1 MSINADRETF
11 FPQASQNSRNFPTR
25 KTLSCTSCRDRK
37 IKCDKAVSC
46 GPCLELGLKCIYPT
60 RRVRASRAQRI
71 ALKARD
77 EELVNR
83 ISHLESILKNKANA
97 EVAVPTEDT
106 LNVPSTPT
114 FNRPQPQNGEPGQAI
129 EPSIAVNDHYAAFV
143 KQQGSSSRHL
153 NSGFWSSLSKEFDDL
168 RGLIEGSVGD
178 DDDFD
183 EWDSTSPDATG
194 SPPDL
199 IFQDFDKSL
208 GIEAVHPND
217 THSAVLF
224 RVYFKNVDPVC
235 KILHRPTVN
244 AYFSDMAA
252 LYEPST
258 RRFKFRSLEAV
269 TFAVYFAAVISMS
282 AEECLMYLGKDK
294 NLLAT
299 SYKRSAELALVQAD
313 FLNALEITT
322 LQALTIYT
330 VSTP

>member
-1 MSINADRETF
+1 MR
-11 FPQASQNSRNFPTR
+11 
-25 KTLSCTSCRDRK
+25 
-37 IKCDKAVSC
+37 
-46 GPCLELGLKCIYPT
+46 
-60 RRVRASRAQRI
+60 
-71 ALKARD
+71 ARD
-77 EELVNR
+77 EELLDR
-83 ISHLESILKNKANA
+83 ISHLELLLANKANA
-97 EVAVPTEDT
+97 GVVLSTEGT
-106 LNVPSTPT
+106 LDAPSTPA
-114 FNRPQPQNGEPGQAI
+114 FGLSQPQNGESGQAI

-168 RGLIEGSVGD
+168 RQLIEGCVD
-178 DDDFD
+178 DDGDVD
-183 EWDSTSPDATG
+183 EWDSTSPDATA
-194 SPPDL
+194 SSPDL
-199 IFQDFDKSL
+199 MFQDLDKSFGL
-208 GIEAVHPND
+208 EAVHPND

-244 AYFSDMAA
+244 AYFSNMAA

-258 RRFKFRSLEAV
+258 RRFRFRSLEAV

-282 AEECLMYLGKDK
+282 AEECLMFLGEDK
-294 NLLAT
+294 NLLLAR
-299 SYKRSAELALVQAD
+299 YKRSAESALVQAD